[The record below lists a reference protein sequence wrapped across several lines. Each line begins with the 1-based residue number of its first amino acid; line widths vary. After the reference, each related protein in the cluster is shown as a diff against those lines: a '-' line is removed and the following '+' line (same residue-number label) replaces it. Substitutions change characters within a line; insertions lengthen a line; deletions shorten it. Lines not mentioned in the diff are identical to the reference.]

1 MANFATHVG
10 VAVGVGASLATG
22 LTALGYISWDVGLN
36 LLFFFVFG
44 TLLPDIDVDNAKPIR
59 WVFSLFALFAALLT
73 FSALST
79 ASLSHFMPSASAQ
92 PTWIAFVGA
101 LLVWLFIRY
110 PLSKLFQK
118 ITRHR
123 GLAHSL
129 IVGLLWSLG
138 WLHFAHWQFSGD
150 TLVFWLQ
157 SLALLGGFL
166 LHLTLDELYSI
177 DIEGIRI
184 KRSFGTAMKL
194 LDRRFMSG
202 SIAVIIL
209 NGIMIY
215 ALPNPE
221 VLLLWLK
228 LF

>member
-22 LTALGYISWDVGLN
+22 LTTLGYIPWDTGLN
-36 LLFFFVFG
+36 LLIFFVFG
-44 TLLPDIDVDNAKPIR
+44 TLLPDIDVDNARPVR
-59 WVFSLFALFAALLT
+59 WVFNLFALFAALLT
-73 FSALST
+73 FSALTPTPS
-79 ASLSHFMPSASAQ
+79 SGFWFSHPAQ
-92 PTWIAFVGA
+92 PGWPAFIGA
-101 LLVWLFIRY
+101 LAVWLIIRY

-118 ITRHR
+118 LTRHR

-129 IVGLLWSLG
+129 IVGLLWSLA

-150 TLVFWLQ
+150 SLVFWLQ
-157 SLALLGGFL
+157 ALALLGGFL
-166 LHLTLDELYSI
+166 LHLALDEIYSV

-184 KRSFGTAMKL
+184 KRSFGSAMKV

-209 NGIMIY
+209 NLIMIL

-221 VLLLWLK
+221 ALLLWLK